1 MRWLCLVSLLVASSC
16 TYDIVP
22 RPGEERTVCKKDGTC
37 DPGLECWSE
46 RCVRPPAADC
56 RAVAERLAAV
66 RLGNYAPRE
75 QREPTIQEI
84 QALCEK
90 EHVSKKE
97 GRCLLEAPT
106 EDDLAACPRPVL
118 PELAGDKVGCTRM
131 TEHVIELLRR
141 DTPQDMEMALLVGI
155 SGKLSTMITDQCVTR
170 RWSPIAVRCLTEA
183 ASLDL
188 FENCVDSLDKG
199 DRRALD
205 HAMEAL
211 ISAARHRGGQGRGT
225 DDPWE

>member
-1 MRWLCLVSLLVASSC
+1 MRWVIVLVLLGLGAC

-22 RPGEERTVCKKDGTC
+22 RPGEERTLCKKNGTC

-56 RAVAERLAAV
+56 RAVGERLASV

-75 QREPTIQEI
+75 QREPTIVELT
-84 QALCEK
+84 ALCEK

-97 GRCLLEAPT
+97 GRCLLEAQT
-106 EDDLAACPRPVL
+106 DDELAACPRPVL
-118 PELAGDKVGCTRM
+118 PELSGDKEGCTRM
-131 TEHVIELLRR
+131 TEHAIAVLRN
-141 DTPQDMEMALLVGI
+141 DTPKDAEMAMLLGI
-155 SGKLSTMITDQCVTR
+155 ATRVMTVIVDQCVTH

-183 ASLDL
+183 QNVELFDGCIDALDR
-188 FENCVDSLDKG
+188 D

-205 HAMEAL
+205 DAMEAL
-211 ISAARHRGGQGRGT
+211 VEEMRRGQGGGGG
-225 DDPWE
+225 DDPWR